1 MMAAFLA
8 GEDIAGIAN
17 SIGVYVEHFSFLIS
31 LGIPCLYHMSIWE
44 DQILFWYRR
53 NINEESLFFQVYC
66 TMTCNSLF

>member
-31 LGIPCLYHMSIWE
+31 LFVSYEHMGRSNT
-44 DQILFWYRR
+44 FWYRR

-66 TMTCNSLF
+66 TRTCNSLF